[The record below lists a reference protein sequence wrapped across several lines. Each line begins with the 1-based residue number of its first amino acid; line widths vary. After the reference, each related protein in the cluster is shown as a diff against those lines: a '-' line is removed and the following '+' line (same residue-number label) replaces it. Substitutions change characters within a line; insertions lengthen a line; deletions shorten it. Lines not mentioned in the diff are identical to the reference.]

1 MKFMTKDLNF
11 AFGLLQIPLP
21 EGNIPALERLAAA
34 QRNGKEL
41 QVEILVPRKKRSLT
55 ANSALWAMLGDLAM
69 VLKTT
74 ADELYYEVLRKYGV
88 FEDLA
93 VIPEAVT
100 RLYGIYRIVEP
111 TGDCV
116 YGNKGRMDIYRC
128 WPGSST
134 YDSREFSHLLDM
146 VIEDAKEHGVDF
158 IDEAT
163 KALLMEEREH
173 GLDKAGPKNPTD
185 RPLA

>member
-11 AFGLLQIPLP
+11 TFGLLQIPLP
-21 EGNIPALERLAAA
+21 EGHIPALERLTAA
-34 QRNGKEL
+34 QSNGKEL

-55 ANSALWAMLGDLAM
+55 ANSALWAMLGDLAI

-74 ADELYYEVLRKYGV
+74 AEELYIEALRKYGIY
-88 FEDLA
+88 ESIA
-93 VIPEAVT
+93 VIPEAMP
-100 RLYGIYRIVEP
+100 RLYGLYRIVEP
-111 TGDCV
+111 TGECV

-158 IDEAT
+158 ADEAT
-163 KALLMEEREH
+163 KALLMEDWEH
-173 GLDKAGPKNPTD
+173 GLDKTRPQNTAD
-185 RPLA
+185 RPLT